1 MSKNSEKKLCEYI
14 HILEELINAMIENT
28 EIKNNEVNKR
38 IDKLKN
44 ILAKRGITPEEL
56 ESVLSLNEA
65 YDNNLEPLNNDL
77 LNEILPSDFNNIN
90 MSQFQTFKD
99 DIKNMINQ
107 NHIELQKI
115 GINLNDNHKK

>member
-28 EIKNNEVNKR
+28 ETKNNEVNKR

-44 ILAKRGITPEEL
+44 ILAKRGITPEL

-77 LNEILPSDFNNIN
+77 LNEILPSDLSNIN

-115 GINLNDNHKK
+115 GINLNDNQKK

>member
-99 DIKNMINQ
+99 NIKNMINQ
-107 NHIELQKI
+107 NHVELQKI

>member
-107 NHIELQKI
+107 NHVELQKI